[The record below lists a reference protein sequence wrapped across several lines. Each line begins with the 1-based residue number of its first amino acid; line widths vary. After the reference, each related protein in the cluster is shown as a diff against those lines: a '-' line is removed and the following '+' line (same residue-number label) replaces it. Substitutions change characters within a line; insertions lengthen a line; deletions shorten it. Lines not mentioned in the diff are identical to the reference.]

1 MVTSSNE
8 LQVATNLITSSFSMT
23 GQTLT
28 EFHLFPKL
36 PLELRLMIF
45 KHAVPS
51 NHRRFIYIHMDFKA
65 ADEEFGLYF
74 EFNFG
79 EWGHGWAGPL
89 ADGMEVSLL
98 ANCVES
104 RQVYIEENKNIL
116 SGGLGS
122 LIRYNADLTTIY
134 IRDFEE
140 YIKRHESFGRILH
153 AIRLGWR
160 KQKWLSEIKHL
171 ATGIISFNT
180 HRCGHGPLMVGF
192 QNIESWTGVVPFNED
207 PLSPDKE
214 EYRQEAQRDLEMYKK
229 ETNPSYKILRISV
242 QARSRF
248 DLPAE
253 RLD

>member
-1 MVTSSNE
+1 MNSAKAPVMVTSSNE
-8 LQVATNLITSSFSMT
+8 LQVATNLITSSSSMT

-74 EFNFG
+74 EFNSG

-116 SGGLGS
+116 
-122 LIRYNADLTTIY
+122 
-134 IRDFEE
+134 
-140 YIKRHESFGRILH
+140 
-153 AIRLGWR
+153 LGWR

-180 HRCGHGPLMVGF
+180 HRCDHGPFMVGF

-242 QARSRF
+242 QVRSRF

-253 RLD
+253 HLD